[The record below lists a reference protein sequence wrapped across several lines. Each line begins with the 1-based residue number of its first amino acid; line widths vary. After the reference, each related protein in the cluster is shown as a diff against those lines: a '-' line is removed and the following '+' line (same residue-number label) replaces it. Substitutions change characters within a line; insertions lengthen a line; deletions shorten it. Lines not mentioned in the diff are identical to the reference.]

1 MTLIQYDFARDRSVL
16 EPEHALSARALCIAG
31 YGTSCGRQGWL
42 SHSHFIGCIP
52 PQSLQA
58 LERLHAAECLMQLL
72 EFLLMAVMEMNFVIS
87 ASGENSPSV
96 IPTFN
101 RKYSVK
107 YSARRGN
114 FCKLGACKMS
124 WIGTG

>member
-1 MTLIQYDFARDRSVL
+1 MERLAAAKD
-16 EPEHALSARALCIAG
+16 G
-31 YGTSCGRQGWL
+31 YLTAISL
-42 SHSHFIGCIP
+42 AVY

-101 RKYSVK
+101 RKYSVR

-124 WIGTG
+124 WIGTGCQDFGWAKDRRLRVAASGTCVTTVSHQR